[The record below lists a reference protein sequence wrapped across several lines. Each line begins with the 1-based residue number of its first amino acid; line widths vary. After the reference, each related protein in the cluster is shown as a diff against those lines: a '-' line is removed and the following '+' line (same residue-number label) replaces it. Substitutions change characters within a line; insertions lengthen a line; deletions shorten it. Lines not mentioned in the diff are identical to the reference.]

1 MRGRGRYG
9 NQQQN
14 KPSLALRAA
23 AFQQHMSKMFITHA
37 DPVLKP
43 RPTSPTRG
51 GIKKPKPKQKP
62 KLSNPIPTSTIFE
75 SNSVSDKR
83 DRYFR
88 NLTLAEQLGI
98 VEPPPAPLTDEQ
110 FETVKIDAQKRG
122 FFNEV
127 CPICLEKF
135 GPDNIVLLS
144 CSHLLHATCLMNF
157 RKFAR
162 GQRHLCPVCRSPYE
176 FVEVRAEN
184 AYHDR
189 CARDI
194 QRVVR
199 GFLVRDKVGREA
211 PPGTYLH
218 RRWVIAR
225 AQDAST
231 RLVRAMDNQSDAVDA
246 MLSAIDADLE
256 YSRNIMR
263 AAEERDKQIDWQT
276 IRAKCLARLKTSK
289 CCNHCDHEHD
299 HVHSADDQ
307 TENEP
312 EECPVCLRTMKPEEA
327 SVTSCGHIFHTTCLS
342 SWLSFCENQSRQPTC
357 PVCRAIFQ
365 STTLLEQPPDEKS
378 KNNKFDST
386 DIIYAVWNMN

>member
-1 MRGRGRYG
+1 MRGKGRYG
-9 NQQQN
+9 NQQQ

-23 AFQQHMSKMFITHA
+23 AFQQHMAKMFVSHA

-43 RPTSPTRG
+43 RSISPPRS
-51 GIKKPKPKQKP
+51 GIKKPKPKP
-62 KLSNPIPTSTIFE
+62 KQAVPVPTSTIFE

-83 DRYFR
+83 ERYFH

-98 VEPPPAPLTDEQ
+98 VEPPPAPLTNEQ

-122 FFNEV
+122 FYNEC

-135 GPDNIVLLS
+135 GPDNLVLLS

-157 RKFAR
+157 RKFTR

-176 FVEVRAEN
+176 FVEVKAEG

-189 CARDI
+189 CARLI
-194 QRVVR
+194 QKVVR
-199 GFLVRDKVGREA
+199 GFLIREKIGREA
-211 PPGTYLH
+211 PPGSYLH
-218 RRWVIAR
+218 RRWVISK

-263 AAEERDKQIDWQT
+263 AAEERDKVIDWNA
-276 IRAKCLARLKTSK
+276 IKLKCIER
-289 CCNHCDHEHD
+289 DED
-299 HVHSADDQ
+299 
-307 TENEP
+307 
-312 EECPVCLRTMKPEEA
+312 ECPVCLRKMSPNDS
-327 SVTSCGHIFHTTCLS
+327 SVTSCGHMFHTACLT
-342 SWLSFCENQSRQPTC
+342 SWLSFCQNQNSQPTC
-357 PVCRAIFQ
+357 PVCRSIFQ
-365 STTLLEQPPDEKS
+365 HQPMIEQKETGPPS
-378 KNNKFDST
+378 SLSSDSGKERPKKKPERKVVQLRER
-386 DIIYAVWNMN
+386 ARWH